1 MILSWES
8 LHRFGN
14 TWNTTYPCLWTQF
27 TCIHKCRWKLY
38 HEKNPYASIIQKHC
52 HPLCGK
58 AQLNWTEAKWKTA
71 LWSDELNSEIL
82 FGKHG
87 WHVLQTKEVK
97 DPLSQTESLMVQGCL
112 SVYKIG
118 SLHMRKST
126 INAERCIQVLEQ
138 YMLPSRWH
146 LFHGRLPI
154 FQWNNAKSHN
164 PWFLH

>member
-1 MILSWES
+1 MKIKTELFLNVINPYLFTIQKENVKGLTRTLCMKKILFWIWYKKSILESSSKKHYIYKKSKSREISAHKGQKNNKTGMILSWES
-8 LHRFGN
+8 LHKFGN
-14 TWNTTYPCLWTQF
+14 TWNTRYPCLWTQF

-87 WHVLQTKEVK
+87 
-97 DPLSQTESLMVQGCL
+97 
-112 SVYKIG
+112 
-118 SLHMRKST
+118 
-126 INAERCIQVLEQ
+126 
-138 YMLPSRWH
+138 
-146 LFHGRLPI
+146 
-154 FQWNNAKSHN
+154 
-164 PWFLH
+164 